1 MVSSPH
7 FRATHAAIDYMMT
20 DRTNEQWLADLR
32 SDGEAQGRALQDLKE
47 RLQRGIFYY
56 LSRERSDLSYYSHH
70 ELTQMAEDLAQDA
83 VLRVMENLDTFRG
96 DSMFTTWATRIAV
109 RVAISDLRRARYK
122 DFSLDNMTAEGDLL
136 PLSAN
141 PVASDKPLGPERSA
155 EQAEVLAK
163 IQAGLDNALTERQ
176 VRALVAVAIRGVPL
190 EVVAEQ
196 METNRNALY
205 KLLHDARRKLRSYL
219 EAQGLTMDYIINL
232 FQDS

>member
-1 MVSSPH
+1 MTT
-7 FRATHAAIDYMMT
+7 FMTT

-32 SDGEAQGRALQDLKE
+32 SDGVVQERALQDLKD

-56 LSRERSDLSYYSHH
+56 LSRERSDLTYLSHH
-70 ELTQMAEDLAQDA
+70 ELTQMAQDLAQDS

-122 DFSLDNMTAEGDLL
+122 DFSLDNLTAEGDLL
-136 PLSAN
+136 PAASN
-141 PVASDKPLGPERSA
+141 PVASTPPTAPERSA

-163 IQAGLDNALTERQ
+163 IQAALDNALTERQ
-176 VRALVAVAIRGVPL
+176 LRALIAVAIRGVPL

-196 METNRNALY
+196 MDTNRNALY
-205 KLLHDARRKLRSYL
+205 KLIHDARRKLRAYL
-219 EAQGLTMDYIINL
+219 ESQGLSLDYMMNL
-232 FQDS
+232 FQD